1 MLNKAQVIGHLGQ
14 EPKIATS
21 QNGKAIATFS
31 VATTDKAYT
40 APNGVTVPERTEWHN
55 IICFGRMADVAQK
68 YLHKGSRVYV
78 EGKMRTRSYDGK
90 DGVKRYVME
99 INTESLV
106 MLDNKPQANNG
117 GGYQPQ
123 QGYSQ
128 NNDGGGCYADSFP
141 F

>member
-21 QNGKAIATFS
+21 QNGKTIATFS

-40 APNGVTVPERTEWHN
+40 APNGATVPERTEWHN
-55 IICFGRMADVAQK
+55 VICFGRMADVVQK
-68 YLHKGSRVYV
+68 FLRKGSRVYV

-99 INTESLV
+99 INMENLV
-106 MLDNKPQANNG
+106 MLDSKPQANNG
-117 GGYQPQ
+117 GNQPQ
-123 QGYSQ
+123 QGYPQ
-128 NNDGGGCYADSFP
+128 DEEMTPIQFR